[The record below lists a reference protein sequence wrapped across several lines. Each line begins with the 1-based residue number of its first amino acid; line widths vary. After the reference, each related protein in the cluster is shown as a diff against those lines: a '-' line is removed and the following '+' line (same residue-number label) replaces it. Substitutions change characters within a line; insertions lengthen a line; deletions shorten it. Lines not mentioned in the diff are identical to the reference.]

1 MHSAL
6 ASLSSSTEKKW
17 QLGQTRIKT
26 SEVAK
31 IESLFL
37 IIALTGERAR
47 DRGWTEFPSDTMVL
61 ERTQSDNGKWC
72 C

>member
-17 QLGQTRIKT
+17 QRGHRIKT

-47 DRGWTEFPSDTMVL
+47 ERGWTMFPSETVVL
-61 ERTQSDNGKWC
+61 ERTPSDNGKWC
-72 C
+72 H